1 MLVPLAYSSSE
12 PWVRKMQIPAHS
24 KGNSAMKEGEW
35 NGLTLWGYCWE
46 QDEPTEK
53 IVILYWNCGTLDQ
66 GLQRTL
72 NSLIQASLLRPLLYF
87 LCGLQQQASTI
98 HFHPSLPVQALVC
111 RCLHLP
117 PLCQL
122 AGVTLQ
128 KDARWYFSQ
137 PDFQITGFCSYLFN

>member
-1 MLVPLAYSSSE
+1 MEWIDSALFGDIAENKRNPLKKWLLY
-12 PWVRKMQIPAHS
+12 
-24 KGNSAMKEGEW
+24 
-35 NGLTLWGYCWE
+35 
-46 QDEPTEK
+46 TETGDFGSRATH
-53 IVILYWNCGTLDQ
+53 L
-66 GLQRTL
+66 RML
-72 NSLIQASLLRPLLYF
+72 NSLIQAALLRPLLYF

-98 HFHPSLPVQALVC
+98 HFHPSLAVQALVC

-128 KDARWYFSQ
+128 KDARWYFSP